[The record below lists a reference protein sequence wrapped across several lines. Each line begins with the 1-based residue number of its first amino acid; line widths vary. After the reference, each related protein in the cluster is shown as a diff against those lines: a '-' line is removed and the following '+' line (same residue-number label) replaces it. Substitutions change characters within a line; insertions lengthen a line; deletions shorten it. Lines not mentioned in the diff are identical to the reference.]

1 MLNEFVPPMCM
12 YLQFALTKKIDKSPT
27 TKLIELSS
35 NNCNMA
41 SDNDEPKV
49 LGEEDKRLKRKQSL
63 EASVHLG
70 LGYGKKKKQHLEAFY
85 SAVWPVLEGAGWT
98 LVS

>member
-1 MLNEFVPPMCM
+1 M
-12 YLQFALTKKIDKSPT
+12 QTKKIEESPYQA
-27 TKLIELSS
+27 ISILSS

-63 EASVHLG
+63 EASCHLG

-85 SAVWPVLEGAGWT
+85 SAVWPVLEGAGWS

>member
-1 MLNEFVPPMCM
+1 M
-12 YLQFALTKKIDKSPT
+12 QTKKIEESPYQA
-27 TKLIELSS
+27 IAILSS

-63 EASVHLG
+63 EASCHLG